1 MLKSFKQKLKEMF
14 TDQMV
19 ELKTILMAE
28 LLADGTEIEID
39 ETTMVASYIVDGVLG
54 ERLAEGT
61 YDLADGSKLEVGVDG
76 IAKPKVDQPSDLPT
90 DPSQMES
97 TETVLEVVEQE
108 QVKQED
114 QFQLIEEFANKNMV
128 LESEKIALQE
138 QLNLQTE
145 KFNQISKEL
154 EELKKTSIDKLEKF
168 HATQKTLSEKKV
180 TTWADRLNK

>member
-28 LLADGTEIEID
+28 LLADGTEIEVD
-39 ETTMVASYIVDGVLG
+39 ETTMVASYIVDGVIG
-54 ERLAEGT
+54 EKLAEGT

-76 IAKPKVDQPSDLPT
+76 IVKPKVTEEVIVEDT
-90 DPSQMES
+90 EMEA
-97 TETVLEVVEQE
+97 TETVLETVEQE
-108 QVKQED
+108 EVKQDEVKQED

-138 QLNLQTE
+138 QLNSQTE
-145 KFNQISKEL
+145 KFNQLSKEL
-154 EELKKTSIDKLEKF
+154 EDLKKTSIEKLEKY
-168 HATQKTLSEKKV
+168 KSIEKPV
-180 TTWADRLNK
+180 NKHRWV